1 MDTAENR
8 NSIFHTFGFYD
19 EDRKLLVRGMICT
32 YLLGLFA
39 HGFAL
44 FNLSISHDAVFDFY
58 DSIEAH
64 QHQIGLGRV
73 LEPLYREET

>member
-1 MDTAENR
+1 MDSAENR

-39 HGFAL
+39 HGFCL
-44 FNLSISHDAVFDFY
+44 LYTSDAADDLTRVVL
-58 DSIEAH
+58 A
-64 QHQIGLGRV
+64 GRRLV
-73 LEPLYREET
+73 NK

>member
-39 HGFAL
+39 HGFAVQ
-44 FNLSISHDAVFDFY
+44 FEHFPRCCV
-58 DSIEAH
+58 
-64 QHQIGLGRV
+64 
-73 LEPLYREET
+73 